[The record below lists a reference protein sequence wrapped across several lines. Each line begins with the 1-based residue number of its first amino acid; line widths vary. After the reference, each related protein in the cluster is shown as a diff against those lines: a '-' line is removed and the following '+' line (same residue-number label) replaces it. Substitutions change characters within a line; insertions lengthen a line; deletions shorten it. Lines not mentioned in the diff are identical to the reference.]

1 MNKLKALGSKVIIL
15 PKKQEE
21 QTSSGVYVPDM
32 EQEKQYFGTVV
43 SVGPGYLVSNG
54 SFIPLQSKVGDTA
67 IYVKQLGRELEWED
81 NIYMVMEERDLLT
94 IIKKAE

>member
-21 QTSSGVYVPDM
+21 QTSSGVYVPDI
-32 EQEKQYFGTVV
+32 EQEKQYFGTVI

-54 SFIPLQSKVGDTA
+54 SFTPLQSEEGDTV

-81 NIYMVMEERDLLT
+81 DTYMVMEERDLLT